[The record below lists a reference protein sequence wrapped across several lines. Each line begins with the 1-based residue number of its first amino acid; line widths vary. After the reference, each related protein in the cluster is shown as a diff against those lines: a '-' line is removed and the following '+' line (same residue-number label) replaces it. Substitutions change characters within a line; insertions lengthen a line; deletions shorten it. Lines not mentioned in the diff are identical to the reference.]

1 MARCGAILLMLLIL
15 GAAALPAVQ
24 AQGISMYIFVFQ
36 SGSSNIA
43 EEFRKTGSFKV
54 SRLSLGASYGAEAH
68 IRLCFSGSAT
78 LGQDYYVSSN
88 TDRLYPS
95 GNCVVDKFHSG
106 DKGLRFY
113 INPIEDSDDEANE
126 TVIVTLSQV
135 PGSPFPS
142 GYYLPSHY
150 SRMNFRI
157 IDND

>member
-1 MARCGAILLMLLIL
+1 MGRRLVVLLLLL
-15 GAAALPAVQ
+15 VLVGSALPAVQ
-24 AQGISMYIFVFQ
+24 AQGISMYILVY
-36 SGSSNIA
+36 GGGGNIA
-43 EEFRKTGSFKV
+43 EDFGKTGSF
-54 SRLSLGASYGAEAH
+54 RLNRVSLGAGYGHEAH

>member
-1 MARCGAILLMLLIL
+1 MGRRLVVLLLLL
-15 GAAALPAVQ
+15 VLVGSALPAVQ
-24 AQGISMYIFVFQ
+24 AQGISMYILVY
-36 SGSSNIA
+36 GGGGNIA
-43 EEFRKTGSFKV
+43 EDFGKTGSF
-54 SRLSLGASYGAEAH
+54 RLNRVSLGAGYGHEAH

-78 LGQDYYVSSN
+78 LGQDYTVSMNSG
-88 TDRLYPS
+88 TPSPS
-95 GNCVVDKFHSG
+95 GNCVTDKFLSG
-106 DKGLRFY
+106 ERGLRFY
-113 INPIEDSDDEANE
+113 INAIEDSDDEGDE